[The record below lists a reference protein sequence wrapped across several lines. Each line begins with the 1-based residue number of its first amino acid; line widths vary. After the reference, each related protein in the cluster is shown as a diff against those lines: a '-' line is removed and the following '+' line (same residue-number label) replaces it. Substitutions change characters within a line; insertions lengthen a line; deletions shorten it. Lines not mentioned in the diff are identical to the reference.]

1 MRNILSD
8 TIKPFEYPDH
18 YVDKVFYAWYENNRR
33 LNPKLMRDIPD
44 FPEGSGNKPNVAT
57 LNIWV
62 KKFDW
67 DIRAQGL
74 EDELSKRM
82 DDEIINKRMEMFKK
96 HQEIG
101 GALIEKGI
109 EFLKENGITNDQAAI
124 RAIDL
129 GINIERVST
138 GMAESYLKISKMSD
152 EELQRELL
160 KLTGKKPDNDEEII
174 DAEVE

>member
-1 MRNILSD
+1 MSD
-8 TIKPFEYPDH
+8 TIKPFEYPDL
-18 YVDKVFYAWYENNRR
+18 YVDKVFYVWYNNNKRV
-33 LNPKLMRDIPD
+33 NAKLVKDIPD
-44 FPEGSGNKPNVAT
+44 FPEDSGNKPNVAT
-57 LNIWV
+57 LNIWI

-74 EDELSKRM
+74 DDEISHRM
-82 DDEIINKRMEMFKK
+82 DDEIITKRMEMFKQ
-96 HQEIG
+96 HQIIG
-101 GALIEKGI
+101 GQLIEKGI
-109 EFLKENGITNDQAAI
+109 TFLKENGISTDQAAI

-160 KLTGKKPDNDEEII
+160 KLTGKKPDNNDEEVI

>member
-1 MRNILSD
+1 MSD
-8 TIKPFEYPDH
+8 TIKPFEYPDL
-18 YVDKVFYAWYENNRR
+18 YVDKVFYAWYNNNKRV
-33 LNPKLMRDIPD
+33 NAKLVKDIPD
-44 FPEGSGNKPNVAT
+44 FPEDSGNKPNVAT
-57 LNIWV
+57 LNIWI

-74 EDELSKRM
+74 DDEISHRM
-82 DDEIINKRMEMFKK
+82 DDEIITKRMEMFKQ
-96 HQEIG
+96 HQIIG
-101 GALIEKGI
+101 GQLIEKGI
-109 EFLKENGITNDQAAI
+109 TFLKENGISTDQAAI

-160 KLTGKKPDNDEEII
+160 KLTGKKPDNDDEEII
-174 DAEVE
+174 EAEVE